1 MTRKTEE
8 KKGPGT
14 SVYCRGECKRCLIAV
29 DIMTFNRAWIVCPHW
44 GSWGGAVVGMMH
56 AHLAE
61 IHMLN
66 NDPVKLLKF
75 SN

>member
-1 MTRKTEE
+1 
-8 KKGPGT
+8 
-14 SVYCRGECKRCLIAV
+14 
-29 DIMTFNRAWIVCPHW
+29 MTFNRAWIVCPHW

-75 SN
+75 SIILNFSHQLKLLRQSK

>member
-1 MTRKTEE
+1 
-8 KKGPGT
+8 
-14 SVYCRGECKRCLIAV
+14 
-29 DIMTFNRAWIVCPHW
+29 MTFNRAWIVCPHW